1 MSIPCSEQPR
11 VLPRLSLAEQLMSR
25 ADTFPDLLAFASLDQ
40 SKGISLT
47 NADLCERA
55 AAIAYRLAQ
64 RTSPGDRV
72 LLAYDNP
79 LEFIPA
85 FFGCCFSGTIAVP
98 VAPRTNGET
107 VAAIVQDCGGTL
119 ALTAQGR
126 EGPPGIDWLQ
136 TDNNDRRS
144 PFMRLAADNN
154 PALLQYTSG
163 STRTP
168 RGVAVTQASLRTTI
182 EDLDRAAL
190 HDAQSVMVSWLP
202 YFHDMGLVYG
212 ILTPLYCGFTAY
224 LMPPESFIAQP
235 LSWLRAMASVRG
247 THTAAPNFAYAL
259 CADRAADLA
268 PGTDLSSM
276 RFALNG
282 AEPVRCDSVR
292 RFVTAFAPF
301 GMPASVVIPGYGLAE
316 ATLKVASG
324 RCGEGTRSRCFEPAA
339 LAAGRVVPCHQGIEL
354 ASCGTSSVGTSIVIV
369 DPATL
374 VPCKPDVVGEIWVA
388 GQSVAD
394 GYWSRE
400 SETREIFQ
408 ACLATGGG
416 PWLRTG
422 DLGFLQQDELFVV
435 GRLKDLIIVGGRNIY
450 CHDLEDS
457 VSECHPDIRKG
468 RVFAV
473 AIEGEDGEAVLIGA
487 EVRSSCKEG
496 DTRDILSRIRTELKV
511 RHDIG
516 ALRIVLLRR
525 GSILRTSSGKTRRA
539 ATRDALFRGELQ
551 VVADSHRQ
559 SVEADDDILLE
570 IARFVPGAVG
580 ERTSRL
586 IDAGLDSLSAARL
599 AAAIYSRY
607 GVRLK
612 FETLYTASADSLC
625 RDIAN
630 AQSAAVA
637 EPLASHAIDCAQ
649 PFELSEMQQAYWIGQ
664 QSGVPLGSV
673 QPHIRVDFE
682 VDHSQ
687 VSSLSLRLAALVTAH
702 PALRMSVQED
712 GCAVID
718 PRGYAPVIAHRD
730 LRGLGQQAISAGL
743 SAAREELAQD
753 NRHPLSVCFT
763 RLTDAKT
770 VLHLRLGLLAGDLR
784 SLLLLVRELVD
795 GPSLVSGF
803 RRVGTATSC
812 VPFECREAWLKK
824 VESIAPAPDLPQAMA
839 ATDIDAPRFVMCRQE
854 LSEELTTALALNAQ
868 ALGVTLS
875 SICMAAFVDVLRL
888 WSASPALT
896 INVTCSTRSGQAEQ
910 AIGDFTSSTLLSLRE
925 PHDSFA
931 DFAQAI
937 QQQIWRDLDEPW
949 STGVSMLRELSR
961 RNGAPVLMPIVVTS
975 LLSGDQADDLS
986 VLDSIGPMVD
996 VSNPTPQVS
1005 LHNILA
1011 RRDGRLLMMWEYV
1024 EQLFPAGLI
1033 ETMFAS
1039 FVEVLTTIATRPSAV
1054 EYPVLAKIPVSQQ
1067 ARHLKANSTSCDRSP
1082 RRLAT
1087 PFITHATE
1095 SPDAIAVVFGDLLT
1109 TYGDLRQDAE
1119 DIAAR
1124 LQRKGVRRGDVIAA
1138 IVEPGPRA
1146 VAALIGIGIAG
1157 AVYLP
1162 IEPSWPLTRI
1172 EELLYESKAGYAV
1185 LTHSMN
1191 LSIPTLQLDQ
1201 QPGRLRPEP
1210 VDGDSSDVAYVIFTS
1225 GSTGRPKGVVITHEA
1240 AANTIDD
1247 INERFSVGPR
1257 DRALCVSS
1265 LAFDLSVYDIFG
1277 LLAVGGAV
1285 VFPERSRDPDAIA
1298 QALTTA
1304 GVTIWNS
1311 VPAVLELLL
1320 DVAAPHSSSLRLVLL
1335 SGDWIAPAL
1344 TARIRQVFTG
1354 AQPISLGGATEVS
1367 IWSVIHPIVPSD
1379 AVLLSIPYGTP
1390 LSNQQCFVRA
1400 PDGRERPDGVAG
1412 ELLLGGRGLALAYCG
1427 NDAETNRRFFTDKD
1441 GNRLYRTGDLARWMS
1456 TGELELLGRMDK
1468 QVKVQGYRIELGE
1481 IEAVAMKAGGISRA
1495 VASVVRRSGATVIQL
1510 HVLASQ
1516 EVPGEVVTSVRAALA
1531 LHLPTYM
1538 QPHHV
1543 GVLDVLPL
1551 TANGKVDRS
1560 RLPAPPEPKPVRP
1573 VRGDVLLETMMMQA
1587 YVEVVGIGIDPQQR
1601 FFDAGATSL
1610 HIVRLR
1616 ALLESRG
1623 IAVPSLADFFSLATI
1638 RSVATSSLATSTG
1651 ANSNQ
1656 NDIAYIRAYKQRVR
1670 ARRGEL

>member
-1 MSIPCSEQPR
+1 MNPPYNEQPR
-11 VLPRLSLAEQLMSR
+11 VLPRLSLSEQLMLR
-25 ADTFPDLLAFASLDQ
+25 ADAFPDLLAFASLDQ
-40 SKGISLT
+40 SKGVSLT

-55 AAIAYRLAQ
+55 AAIAYRLAKC
-64 RTSPGDRV
+64 TSPGDRV
-72 LLAYDNP
+72 LLSYDHP
-79 LEFIPA
+79 LDFIPA

-107 VAAIVQDCGGTL
+107 VAAILLDCGATI
-119 ALTAQGR
+119 ALTAQGGK
-126 EGPPGIDWLQ
+126 ESSGIDWLQ
-136 TDNNDRRS
+136 TDDNERRAS
-144 PFMRLAADNN
+144 FMRLADENN

-212 ILTPLYCGFTAY
+212 ILTPLYCGFSAY

-235 LSWLRAMASVRG
+235 LSWLRAIAAVRG

-259 CADRAADLA
+259 CADRAADLL
-268 PGTDLSSM
+268 PGTDLSSL

-282 AEPVRCDSVR
+282 AEPIRCDSVR
-292 RFVTAFAPF
+292 RFEAAFAPF
-301 GMPASVVIPGYGLAE
+301 GMSSSVVIPGYGLAE
-316 ATLKVASG
+316 ATLKVTSG
-324 RCGEGTRSRCFEPAA
+324 RCGEGTRSRHFEPDA
-339 LAAGRVVPCHQGIEL
+339 LAVGKVVPCHQGVEL
-354 ASCGTSSVGTSIVIV
+354 ASCGTSSVGASILIV

-374 VPCKPDVVGEIWVA
+374 VPCKPDVIGEIWVA

-400 SETREIFQ
+400 HETLEIFQ
-408 ACLATGGG
+408 ACLAAGGG

-450 CHDLEDS
+450 CYDLEDS
-457 VSECHPDIRKG
+457 VSECHSDIRKG

-473 AIEGEDGEAVLIGA
+473 AVEGEDGEEVLIGA

-496 DTRDILSRIRTELKV
+496 DTRAILARIRTELKT
-511 RHDIG
+511 RHDVG
-516 ALRIVLLRR
+516 AVRIVLLKR

-551 VVADSHRQ
+551 VIADSNGQ
-559 SVEADDDILLE
+559 SAEVDDDILLQ
-570 IARFVPGAVG
+570 IARFVPGAVS
-580 ERTSRL
+580 EPTSRL

-612 FETLYTASADSLC
+612 FETLCAASVDSLR

-630 AQSAAVA
+630 AQSVAVA
-637 EPLASHAIDCAQ
+637 ESLASYSIDFTR

-673 QPHIRVDFE
+673 RPHIRVDFE
-682 VDHSQ
+682 VDHAQ
-687 VSSLSLRLAALVTAH
+687 VPSLSLRLAALVTAH

-712 GCAVID
+712 GRGIID
-718 PRGYAPVIAHRD
+718 RHGYDPIIGHRD
-730 LRGLGQQAISAGL
+730 LRGLAQQNLAEAL
-743 SAAREELAQD
+743 SAVRDELAQD
-753 NRHPLSVCFT
+753 NRQALSACFT
-763 RLTDAKT
+763 RLTDT
-770 VLHLRLGLLAGDLR
+770 NTLLHLRLGLLAGDLR
-784 SLLLLVRELVD
+784 SVLLLVRELVN
-795 GPSLVSGF
+795 GPSLAPGF
-803 RRVGTATSC
+803 WGMERRTSPMPLD
-812 VPFECREAWLKK
+812 VREAWLRK
-824 VESIAPAPDLPQAMA
+824 VASIAPAPDLPQAMA
-839 ATDIDAPRFVMCRQE
+839 ASDVDTPRFVTCHQE
-854 LSEELTTALALNAQ
+854 LSQELTTALALNAQ

-888 WSASPALT
+888 WSTSPELT
-896 INVTCSTRSGQAEQ
+896 INVTCSTRSGLTEQ
-910 AIGDFTSSTLLSLRE
+910 AIGDFTSSILLSLCE
-925 PHDSFA
+925 SHGSFA
-931 DFAQAI
+931 DLSRAI
-937 QQQIWRDLDEPW
+937 QQQVWRELDDPC
-949 STGVSMLRELSR
+949 STGISMLRELSR
-961 RNGAPVLMPIVVTS
+961 RNGSPVLMPIVLTS
-975 LLSGDQADDLS
+975 LLSGDPADDLS
-986 VLDSIGPMVD
+986 VLDSIGLMVN

-1011 RRDGRLLMMWEYV
+1011 RRDGCLMMMWEYV
-1024 EQLFPAGLI
+1024 EQLFPAGMI
-1033 ETMFAS
+1033 EAMFAS
-1039 FVEVLTTIATRPSAV
+1039 FVDVLTMIAHTPSAV
-1054 EYPVLAKIPVSQQ
+1054 EYPVLAKLPAVQH
-1067 ARHLKANSTSCDRSP
+1067 ARHLKANSTNRDRSP
-1082 RRLAT
+1082 RRLST
-1087 PFITHATE
+1087 PFIERATE
-1095 SPDAIAVVFGDLLT
+1095 TPDAIAVIFGDQIT
-1109 TYGDLRQDAE
+1109 TYGDLLQDAE

-1124 LQRKGVRRGDVIAA
+1124 LQRKGVSRGDIIAA

-1185 LTHSMN
+1185 VMHSMD
-1191 LSIPTLQLDQ
+1191 LPIPMLQLDEK
-1201 QPGRLRPEP
+1201 PGRLRPEP
-1210 VDGDSSDVAYVIFTS
+1210 VGGAPSDVAYVIFTS

-1247 INERFSVGPR
+1247 INERFSVGPA

-1285 VFPERSRDPDAIA
+1285 VFPERLRDPDAIA
-1298 QALTTA
+1298 QALTAA

-1320 DVAAPHSSSLRLVLL
+1320 DVAAPHSSTLRLVLL
-1335 SGDWIAPAL
+1335 SGDWIAPAF
-1344 TARIRQVFTG
+1344 TARIRQVFTQ
-1354 AQPISLGGATEVS
+1354 AEPISLGGATEVS
-1367 IWSVIHPIVPSD
+1367 IWSVIHPIVPGD
-1379 AVLLSIPYGTP
+1379 AARVSIPYGAP

-1412 ELLLGGRGLALAYCG
+1412 ELLLGGRGLAQAYCG
-1427 NDAETNRRFFTDKD
+1427 NDAETNRRFFTDQD
-1441 GNRLYRTGDLARWMS
+1441 GNRLYRTGDLARWMA
-1456 TGELELLGRMDK
+1456 TGELELLGRMDD

-1495 VASVVRRSGATVIQL
+1495 VASVVRRRGATVIQL
-1510 HVLASQ
+1510 HVLVSQ
-1516 EVPGEVVTSVRAALA
+1516 GMPGEVVTSVRAALA
-1531 LHLPTYM
+1531 HHLPAYM

-1543 GVLDVLPL
+1543 GVLDTLPL

-1560 RLPAPPEPKPVRP
+1560 RLPAPPEPRAALPM
-1573 VRGDVLLETMMMQA
+1573 RGDVLLETMMMQA

-1623 IAVPSLADFFSLATI
+1623 IAIPSLADFFSLATI
-1638 RSVATSSLATSTG
+1638 RSIATSSMEGVS

-1656 NDIAYIRAYKQRVR
+1656 NDIACMRAYKQRLR